1 MKQLF
6 FCLLLVLSGWQ
17 GFAQIYFDPATAGAM
32 AIHSGV
38 IDRQLDKTNDRLTL
52 IQRGQLA
59 VTGQLTVINDIQRSL
74 YRGLSE
80 VSGVMKSLLA
90 VKDIAE
96 ISQDILS
103 DVNKAI
109 AIAGDNPAYLLFAQA
124 GASEFRS
131 RALSL
136 SAELSAFVL
145 KGGWDNLMDS
155 GERSKLLNRIATQLM
170 ILRGVS
176 YGMYR
181 AMYRARQIGLLNALN
196 PYAGFINTD
205 KRIADD
211 ILSKLKILKK

>member
-1 MKQLF
+1 MKQILF
-6 FCLLLVLSGWQ
+6 CFLLAMWSQ
-17 GFAQIYFDPATAGAM
+17 TGFTQIYFDPATAGAM
-32 AIHSGV
+32 AMHSGI

-52 IQRGQLA
+52 IHRGQLA
-59 VTGQLTVINDIQRSL
+59 VTGQLTVINVVQRSL

-96 ISQDILS
+96 ISGDIFS
-103 DVNKAI
+103 DVNRSVAI
-109 AIAGDNPAYLLFAQA
+109 ARDNPAFLLFAQA
-124 GASEFRS
+124 GASEFRV
-131 RALSL
+131 RATSL
-136 SAELSAFVL
+136 AAEVGAFAL

-181 AMYRARQIGLLNALN
+181 AMYRARQTGLLHALN
-196 PYAGFINTD
+196 PYAGFINSD

-211 ILSKLKILKK
+211 ILSRLKTLKK